1 MESPR
6 AIIDTFLKATHSK
19 NDVKEALF
27 KAAEAA
33 QEEGWTYMEATFQL
47 GEKAK
52 DEGLS
57 EEESDSTIRRA
68 FASDKR
74 SKEREKESALAAKQ
88 AVPTQTLVQP
98 IAANIIPLDQVIAM
112 GLDTQSLELLQNHR
126 IDPEALSI
134 PWPTPDWRKDFAKL
148 LEALFQPGE
157 TIEFKISNTPEI
169 TSEKVSNIIGQS
181 DVIKKIMKNL
191 DGPEGALLCIN
202 ATQGSEDAKDESW
215 HYRYVVVDNPKISL
229 AKQLAYYKALNLP
242 CCALVSTGSNSVQ
255 AWVKINAQDRDEFD
269 ERVNFLFN
277 TLDAQGFKVD
287 SVNKNPNQ
295 MVRMPGVLRN
305 GKQQYLIGLDQGA
318 KSFQE
323 WQEWVEYCLDGKPL
337 IELASDSE
345 QPPRKDPQIIDDV
358 LSGGEFLLFV
368 APPKTGK
375 SFALMDLALSLC
387 YGEDWLG
394 LNTVKNDVLYINF
407 EFTKSAFL
415 NRLHTVAEKRKL
427 KASTP
432 NLGFLSL
439 RGAPLSPLEIAQ
451 LIAKRIQGA
460 KKLEDHDY
468 RVVIIDPISSVLH
481 NPKTMRNA
489 SDSHLILMQMID
501 TIIALTGCAVIT
513 CMNTGEYPHLAYHAD
528 SLISLQP
535 MEGYP
540 NVFQIRGEFRE
551 FPQLLAR
558 ECSWRFPRFLV

>member
-1 MESPR
+1 MESSR
-6 AIIDTFLKATHSK
+6 LIIDAFLKAAHSK
-19 NDVKEALF
+19 NDIKDALF

-57 EEESDSTIRRA
+57 EEDSDSTIRRA

-74 SKEREKESALAAKQ
+74 SKGREKEPSAAISPA
-88 AVPTQTLVQP
+88 QTIVQP
-98 IAANIIPLDQVIAM
+98 ITANVIPLDQVIAM

-148 LEALFQPGE
+148 LDALFKPDE
-157 TIEFKISNTPEI
+157 TIEFKISNTPE
-169 TSEKVSNIIGQS
+169 TTAEKVSRILEQS
-181 DVIKKIMKNL
+181 DAIKKIMKSL
-191 DGPEGALLCIN
+191 DGPEGALLSIN
-202 ATQGSEDAKDESW
+202 ATKGEEDAKDESW

-242 CCALVSTGSNSVQ
+242 CAALVNTGANSVQ
-255 AWVKINAQDRDEFD
+255 AWVKINAQDHDEFD

-318 KSFQE
+318 KNFKE

-337 IELASDSE
+337 IELASDNE
-345 QPPRKDPQIIDDV
+345 QAPKKDPKIIDDI
-358 LSGGEFLLFV
+358 LSAGEFFLLE

-375 SFALMDLALSLC
+375 SFALLDLALSVC
-387 YGEDWLG
+387 YGEEWLG
-394 LNTVKNDVLYINF
+394 LSTEKNDVLFINF
-407 EFTKSAFL
+407 EFTRAAFL
-415 NRLHTVAEKRKL
+415 NRLHAVAEKRNL
-427 KASTP
+427 KASIS
-432 NLGFLSL
+432 NLGFLNL

-451 LIAKRIQGA
+451 LIAKRVQGA

-468 RVVIIDPISSVLH
+468 RVVIIDPIASVLH

-513 CMNTGEYPHLAYHAD
+513 CMNTAEYPNLAYHAD
-528 SLISLQP
+528 SLIALQP
-535 MEGYP
+535 MEGCP
-540 NVFQIRGEFRE
+540 NVFQIHGEFRE
-551 FPQLLAR
+551 FPQLLTR